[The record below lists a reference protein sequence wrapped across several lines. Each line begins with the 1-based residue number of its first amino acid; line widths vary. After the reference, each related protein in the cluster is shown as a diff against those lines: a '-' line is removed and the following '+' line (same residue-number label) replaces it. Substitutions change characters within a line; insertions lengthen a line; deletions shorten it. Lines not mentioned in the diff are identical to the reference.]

1 MTALKSIAIV
11 GAGLAGAKA
20 AEALRKDGYDGGIAM
35 FGDEPL
41 LPYLRPPLSKDYLR
55 GESELDAVFVR
66 PPASY
71 DEHRIDLHVST
82 RVKSIEPT
90 AMQLRLDDGSRVAF
104 DRLLLATG
112 ASPRKLDI
120 PGSDLAGVH
129 YLRSL
134 EDADAIRR
142 AALVA
147 RPGRRRRW
155 RLDRGRGR
163 GLAPSARASCGDD
176 RRGVRPVGAR
186 ARGRGGR
193 CLSWRF
199 TPSAGSSLS

>member
-1 MTALKSIAIV
+1 MTNEN
-11 GAGLAGAKA
+11 G
-20 AEALRKDGYDGGIAM
+20 RDHR
-35 FGDEPL
+35 
-41 LPYLRPPLSKDYLR
+41 LRPGRRQGGRDAPARRATTGRIHRSRRGATSTLSSAPALQ
-55 GESELDAVFVR
+55 GVPAWPAPVHLVFVH

-71 DEHRIDLHVST
+71 DEQRIDLHVST

-142 AALVA
+142 AALGGA
-147 RPGRRRRW
+147 QGRRRRW

-193 CLSWRF
+193 CSGVF